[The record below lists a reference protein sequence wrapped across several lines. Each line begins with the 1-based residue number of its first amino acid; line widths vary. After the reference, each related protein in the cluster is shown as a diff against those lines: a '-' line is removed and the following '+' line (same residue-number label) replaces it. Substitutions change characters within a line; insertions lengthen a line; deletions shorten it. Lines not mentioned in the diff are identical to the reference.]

1 MLIAVTEVCPPSFIS
16 FQHLLQT
23 EDAIVQVKMGSSFQ
37 LHVPVPSRFF
47 VFIEAAAPVGEQQ
60 HFLQDW
66 LTGLR
71 VSPCAIMNRKEAIEE
86 NERGKSIFSL

>member
-1 MLIAVTEVCPPSFIS
+1 MLIAVIEVCPSSFIS

-23 EDAIVQVKMGSSFQ
+23 EDAIVQVKMGPSFQ

-47 VFIEAAAPVGEQQ
+47 VFSEAAAPVGEQQ

-71 VSPCAIMNRKEAIEE
+71 VSPCAIMNRKEATEE
-86 NERGKSIFSL
+86 NEHGKSIFSL

>member
-1 MLIAVTEVCPPSFIS
+1 M
-16 FQHLLQT
+16 
-23 EDAIVQVKMGSSFQ
+23 QVKMGPSFQ

-47 VFIEAAAPVGEQQ
+47 VFSEAEAPVGEQQ

-86 NERGKSIFSL
+86 NERGKSIFS